1 MQEQPHMQPQAQYPD
16 MPPNTPLMSMPM
28 SPNMPPMSPPQPVQ
42 SQYTNPYQPQQSP
55 YIQAPMMQPPMMQ
68 QSVNVNIQTSKQHG
82 FLSRAI
88 YFCFIGW
95 WLGFAWLNV
104 GYALCV
110 TVIGL
115 PIGLA
120 MLNRLPRVLTLRP
133 SSAGTTSVN
142 VSTTSVA
149 QPSQPG
155 VPGAAPIFMQTVNV
169 NVNVG
174 NGNGQQNFLIR
185 ALYFVCIGW
194 WLGYTWA
201 LIGYALCMMIVTL
214 PIGLIMLNRL
224 PAVIT
229 LRKN

>member
-1 MQEQPHMQPQAQYPD
+1 MQEQPHMQPQAQYPN
-16 MPPNTPLMSMPM
+16 MPPNTPPMPM
-28 SPNMPPMSPPQPVQ
+28 APPPQA
-42 SQYTNPYQPQQSP
+42 QYTNPYQSSQQYP
-55 YIQAPMMQPPMMQ
+55 YTQLPVMQ
-68 QSVNVNIQTSKQHG
+68 QNVNVNIQTSKQHG
-82 FLSRAI
+82 LLSRAL
-88 YFCFIGW
+88 YFVFVGW

-149 QPSQPG
+149 QPGQPG
-155 VPGAAPIFMQTVNV
+155 VPGAAPIVMQTVNV

-174 NGNGQQNFLIR
+174 NTQQNFLIR
-185 ALYFVCIGW
+185 ALYFVCIGC
-194 WLGYTWA
+194 WLGYAWA
-201 LIGYALCMMIVTL
+201 LVGYALCMMIVTL
-214 PIGLIMLNRL
+214 PLGLMMLNRL